1 MIVPA
6 YNEEARL
13 PAMLDECTK
22 FLKEREEKDKGFTFE
37 VRSCSDA
44 SNNS

>member
-13 PAMLDECTK
+13 GKMLSEHIAVNIINI
-22 FLKEREEKDKGFTFE
+22 LKISKRIGI
-37 VRSCSDA
+37 
-44 SNNS
+44 